1 MVQRKQGNRGTVYHR
16 NIIQGSNGFTING
29 GTYANGDATTTIQ
42 YNLLVIN
49 VNGSPS
55 LEMGEHRRLSNWK
68 GTIPHHA
75 AAQGGRSVFP
85 SGRTNFQLAKGGVA
99 LLVPSI
105 SLLTSRI
112 GKGHEVG

>member
-55 LEMGEHRRLSNWK
+55 L
-68 GTIPHHA
+68 A
-75 AAQGGRSVFP
+75 VSVSEASF
-85 SGRTNFQLAKGGVA
+85 FYFLD
-99 LLVPSI
+99 
-105 SLLTSRI
+105 
-112 GKGHEVG
+112 